1 MMLPLHFPGPKLEAC
16 FQRSTG
22 VGWQSVY
29 CLAFSS
35 PQAVIRD
42 AVSILLSHLHL
53 LQRVVSE
60 RRLFQE
66 KVAAAAFPRNLLDE
80 KHMHVSF
87 RNSFRFSE
95 MNVWRAQQNGDI
107 GNFSETG
114 LERNNADDSNC
125 SSVGS
130 CGDSPSR
137 LPFRS
142 LTSPSKDSDANLG
155 LLILAAAVHVNS
167 KVTLV
172 NSTADLVVSWPTCVD
187 TTYDVNYFIAGAPQF
202 VENNE
207 NGWSCHLKEICT
219 KYAIVHMHKATATC
233 FIIRGLQQGIAGI
246 LQKAEYRGLGQ
257 LCSIY
262 LDCSTYCSTLQH
274 ILNRLCSARG
284 RVSMQLRHWANFF

>member
-16 FQRSTG
+16 FQRSKG

-29 CLAFSS
+29 CLAFSL
-35 PQAVIRD
+35 PQAVIRIRLFVNSKADLVVSLAEFYLGNVNVFASYVQWHLEYEVLGIEHCSD
-42 AVSILLSHLHL
+42 AVSLLLSHLHL

-60 RRLFQE
+60 RRSFQE

-80 KHMHVSF
+80 KHMHASF

-142 LTSPSKDSDANLG
+142 LTSPSKDSGYSFSDAESFCG
-155 LLILAAAVHVNS
+155 WESEKEDSH
-167 KVTLV
+167 
-172 NSTADLVVSWPTCVD
+172 PT
-187 TTYDVNYFIAGAPQF
+187 
-202 VENNE
+202 
-207 NGWSCHLKEICT
+207 KEGS
-219 KYAIVHMHKATATC
+219 
-233 FIIRGLQQGIAGI
+233 RD
-246 LQKAEYRGLGQ
+246 
-257 LCSIY
+257 S
-262 LDCSTYCSTLQH
+262 
-274 ILNRLCSARG
+274 
-284 RVSMQLRHWANFF
+284 